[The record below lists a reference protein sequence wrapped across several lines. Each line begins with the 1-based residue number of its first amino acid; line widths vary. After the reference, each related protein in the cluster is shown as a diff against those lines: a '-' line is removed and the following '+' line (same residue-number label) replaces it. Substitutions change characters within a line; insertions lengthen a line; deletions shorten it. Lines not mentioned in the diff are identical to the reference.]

1 MFIDAPPKGGGTDCR
16 SIRPEKEVTPPKSGN
31 KGSAARWHD
40 AWITRR
46 RLCTCVRIPSALL
59 LSASALVLVS
69 CMGADGKSPAATAAA
84 SPPAS
89 ATPTPAPTATT
100 IPAFC
105 APAFAKMQGKAGD
118 GTTTLTGWNTW
129 GGTDICSTMALQNAV
144 IANGRLQ
151 ATLVVAH
158 ESSLTASDYPAEAH
172 NINVET
178 GEEFSFRT
186 LSSEA
191 IAKFAF
197 DDSGNITEVSAKAY
211 VNGYGLITG
220 DFVIN
225 KIAELTTTQ

>member
-1 MFIDAPPKGGGTDCR
+1 MFVDVPPESGGLDCR
-16 SIRPEKEVTPPKSGN
+16 SNRPEKGVTLPQTRN
-31 KGSAARWHD
+31 NGSAARWHD

-46 RLCTCVRIPSALL
+46 WPCTCLRIPSALL
-59 LSASALVLVS
+59 LSAAALALAS
-69 CMGADGKSPAATAAA
+69 CMDADGKSPAATAAV

-89 ATPTPAPTATT
+89 TTPTPATAATT

-105 APAFAKMQGKAGD
+105 APAFAKMQRKAGD
-118 GTTTLTGWNTW
+118 GTTTLTGWNMW

-158 ESSLTASDYPAEAH
+158 ESSLTAADYPAEAH
-172 NINVET
+172 SIDVKT

-191 IAKFAF
+191 IARFAF
-197 DDSGNITEVSAKAY
+197 DDSGNITEMSAKAY

-225 KIAELTTTQ
+225 KIAELTATQ